1 MRKTVKGQK
10 VVPIR
15 SARATEIR
23 GPLIGRVVRSSRE
36 GFTVDFPGNPHGP
49 TFARSIVP
57 LGDLT
62 QACEARARPE
72 VLLLFEAERSDS
84 PVIIGLLSGASET
97 KSETKKLGASE
108 RREALVDG
116 RRVVLD
122 AKDELILKCGKA
134 TIVMRRN
141 GRIVARGTHVETD
154 SEGVNRVKGG
164 SVQIN

>member
-1 MRKTVKGQK
+1 MGHGFQPACRKN
-10 VVPIR
+10 
-15 SARATEIR
+15 SS
-23 GPLIGRVVRSSRE
+23 LIHNTRHAAAVAG
-36 GFTVDFPGNPHGP
+36 
-49 TFARSIVP
+49 
-57 LGDLT
+57 
-62 QACEARARPE
+62 RARCRWGGGNA
-72 VLLLFEAERSDS
+72 LFEAERSDS
-84 PVIIGLLSGASET
+84 PVIIGLLAGASEA
-97 KSETKKLGASE
+97 KRETKKLGASE